1 MNPKLRKFIEFCKD
15 FSSNKVALVAFFIFL
30 LILFV
35 AIFAPLVSPTDP
47 YDLNTVSIMNS
58 RLPPFS
64 EDFSGNYFLLGTD
77 GAGRDMVSAIF
88 YGLRVS
94 LGVGVLSGIFAL
106 IIGSFF
112 GISAAFFGGR
122 YESIIMRIVD
132 IQLSFPS
139 ILVALIILAAFGKG
153 VEKTIIALILV
164 QWAYYIEQHD
174 QVL

>member
-88 YGLRVS
+88 YGLTGKFRS
-94 LGVGVLSGIFAL
+94 WRSFRYFCINNRFIFWNFC
-106 IIGSFF
+106 SFF
-112 GISAAFFGGR
+112 WR
-122 YESIIMRIVD
+122 
-132 IQLSFPS
+132 
-139 ILVALIILAAFGKG
+139 
-153 VEKTIIALILV
+153 
-164 QWAYYIEQHD
+164 
-174 QVL
+174 